1 MKLEN
6 RMPVQDGFRM
16 PGEFEPHEG
25 TVMIWPVRP
34 GSWPHHGAEAQKVFI
49 EIISHLACDEK
60 VWLLVNQEDEPN
72 AECSIKEKAEAL
84 LKSGRES
91 AANFSKNVRLLPI
104 RTDDAWARDIGP
116 SCVVRESPDRDRIV
130 RGVNWKFNAWG
141 GEVDGLYPD
150 YQADDQAA
158 KRICDELEMDFYDA
172 DPFVLEGGSIH
183 VDGEGTCITTEA
195 CLLSKGRNPS
205 MTKEEI
211 EQKLKDYLGVTK
223 VIWLP
228 YGIYQDETN
237 EHVDNVCAFVKPG
250 EVVLAWGQKGDPQY
264 EMSKA
269 DFEVLERETDA
280 RGRHLHITKL
290 PVPSKPVCVREEDL
304 PGFTFAPGED
314 VRYAGERLAASYVN
328 FYIGNRMV
336 LVPAFGDQKDEV
348 AVQTLT
354 KLFPGR
360 TVQPIPARNILL
372 GGGNIHCITQQIPR
386 R

>member
-1 MKLEN
+1 
-6 RMPVQDGFRM
+6 MPVQDGFRM

-150 YQADDQAA
+150 YQTDDQAA
-158 KRICDELEMDFYDA
+158 KRICDALEMDFYDA

-250 EVVLAWGQKGDPQY
+250 EVVLAW
-264 EMSKA
+264 
-269 DFEVLERETDA
+269 
-280 RGRHLHITKL
+280 
-290 PVPSKPVCVREEDL
+290 
-304 PGFTFAPGED
+304 
-314 VRYAGERLAASYVN
+314 
-328 FYIGNRMV
+328 
-336 LVPAFGDQKDEV
+336 
-348 AVQTLT
+348 
-354 KLFPGR
+354 
-360 TVQPIPARNILL
+360 
-372 GGGNIHCITQQIPR
+372 
-386 R
+386 